1 MIYLF
6 MLYIIWIEGKMNEIG
21 VEVNGTILENIQNVD
36 VHYWKYNVTVS
47 ILDANNILVS
57 GIYKA
62 FCVVFILLSCCC
74 LIIICMIFW
83 QIYCSIFLDV
93 LLRMICISI
102 NLKFS
107 FLMKTLVNLMTVMF
121 TLRQKTCIRN
131 T

>member
-74 LIIICMIFW
+74 LIIICMIF
-83 QIYCSIFLDV
+83 
-93 LLRMICISI
+93 
-102 NLKFS
+102 
-107 FLMKTLVNLMTVMF
+107 
-121 TLRQKTCIRN
+121 
-131 T
+131 